1 MRFTIKQATSGSE
14 RVGAFTGFL
23 KSPGAV
29 IETPTSALFTQV
41 FFLIEFF
48 RIESI
53 SLMFKI
59 VSDHSTDSNIVE
71 LLWIY
76 LIIYYAFIFVRNKL
90 STYL

>member
-41 FFLIEFF
+41 F
-48 RIESI
+48 
-53 SLMFKI
+53 SL
-59 VSDHSTDSNIVE
+59 
-71 LLWIY
+71 
-76 LIIYYAFIFVRNKL
+76 
-90 STYL
+90 